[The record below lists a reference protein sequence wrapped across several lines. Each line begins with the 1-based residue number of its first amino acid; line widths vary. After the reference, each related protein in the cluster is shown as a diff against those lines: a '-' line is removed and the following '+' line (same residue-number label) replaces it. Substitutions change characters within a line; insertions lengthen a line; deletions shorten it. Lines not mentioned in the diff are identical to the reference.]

1 MRKTSPKPI
10 GELLDELFRSP
21 DIAAK
26 IAEGS
31 LPDTWRKVVG
41 PAIAEQTRCVRLVRG
56 TLYVHLFSSVMRSEL
71 MLQRHAL
78 VKALNDKSGVQIVK
92 DIVLQ

>member
-1 MRKTSPKPI
+1 MRKTTPRPI

-41 PAIAEQTRCVRLVRG
+41 PKIAGQTRCVRLVRG

-71 MLQRHAL
+71 MIQRHAL
-78 VKALNDKSGVQIVK
+78 VKAINDKAGMEIVR

>member
-31 LPDTWRKVVG
+31 LPETWRNVVG
-41 PAIAEQTRCVRLVRG
+41 PAIAEQTRNVRLVRG
-56 TLYVHLFSSVMRSEL
+56 TLYVHMFSSVMRSEL
-71 MLQRHAL
+71 MIRRQSL
-78 VKALNDKSGVQIVK
+78 VKAINDRAGVNIVK